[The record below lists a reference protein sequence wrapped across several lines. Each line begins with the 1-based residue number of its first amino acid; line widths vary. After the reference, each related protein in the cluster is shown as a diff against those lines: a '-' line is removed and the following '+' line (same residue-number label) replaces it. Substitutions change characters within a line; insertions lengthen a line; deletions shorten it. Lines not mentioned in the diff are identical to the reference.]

1 MRKNYP
7 KNRKTSEERY
17 TTQYVYIKDRPFIKR
32 IVHHPMKTIFINA
45 CAWPWATED
54 EVIRY

>member
-1 MRKNYP
+1 MRKNHP
-7 KNRKTSEERY
+7 KNRKSRQEGY
-17 TTQYVYIKDRPFIKR
+17 TTQYVYIRDRPFIKR
-32 IVHHPMKTIFINA
+32 VVHHPMKTIFINA